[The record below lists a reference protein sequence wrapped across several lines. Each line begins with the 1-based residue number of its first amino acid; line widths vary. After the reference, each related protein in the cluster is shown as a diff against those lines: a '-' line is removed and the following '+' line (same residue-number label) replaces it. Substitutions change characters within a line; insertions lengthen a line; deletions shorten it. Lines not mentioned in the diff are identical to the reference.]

1 MLIRCPP
8 RATSATMRGAPRLLL
23 FACLLGAPAGGCAAR
38 DTPMTKPDFE
48 TRIALKDPDGQE
60 GREFPAGAV
69 ITFVVTIKN
78 QSAAARTLTLPTGQT
93 HEVVVADAG
102 HKEIWRYSRGR
113 MFAQVIVDLTLK
125 PGESRSYT
133 AAWDQT
139 DAKGKALPPG
149 DYEAVG
155 LVPGGAP
162 GCRSESFPFAIRPSA
177 SGKPAA
183 P

>member
-1 MLIRCPP
+1 MLIRC
-8 RATSATMRGAPRLLL
+8 SRGALRLFMLAGL
-23 FACLLGAPAGGCAAR
+23 MGSPTGGCAAR
-38 DTPMTKPDFE
+38 DTPMTQPDFE
-48 TRIALKDPDGQE
+48 TRIALKNSAGKEARD
-60 GREFPAGAV
+60 FPAGAV
-69 ITFVVTIKN
+69 ITFVVTVKN
-78 QSAAARTLTLPTGQT
+78 QAAAPRTLTLPTGQT
-93 HEVVVADAG
+93 HEVVVTDAG
-102 HKEIWRYSRGR
+102 HKEVWRYSRGR

-139 DAKGKALPPG
+139 DVKGKALPPG

>member
-23 FACLLGAPAGGCAAR
+23 FACLLGAPAGGCAAHEKAVA
-38 DTPMTKPDFE
+38 KPDFE
-48 TRIALKDPDGQE
+48 TRIELKNSSGE
-60 GREFPAGAV
+60 AARGFPAGAT

-78 QSAAARTLTLPTGQT
+78 QASADRTLTLPTGQT
-93 HEVVVADAG
+93 HEVVVTDAG